1 MSASESKS
9 GANIGLRRTGSP
21 DQTDLSK
28 LRAQFTSTPSPSL
41 DQTLMQNSRFREEE
55 KLRAKFRRES
65 KLRREALAERI
76 SLMQDNMATDISR
89 QHEMTL
95 SAFESELRGQMEE
108 ELSKLESE
116 TLTREEIKL
125 REMHEM
131 RLEREIQ
138 NLKDSLEVEQS
149 RKVEEHRV
157 TIITQLESQLS
168 DEHRKRLSF
177 QKERLEIEFNQA
189 LQRKNQGAGSD
200 YSERNGVTVP

>member
-1 MSASESKS
+1 MSASDSKS
-9 GANIGLRRTGSP
+9 GAKSGLRRSGSP
-21 DQTDLSK
+21 GQVDLSA

-55 KLRAKFRRES
+55 KLRAKLRRES

-108 ELSKLESE
+108 ELSQLESE
-116 TLTREEIKL
+116 ALTREEIRL

-138 NLKDSLEVEQS
+138 SLS
-149 RKVEEHRV
+149 LIH
-157 TIITQLESQLS
+157 I
-168 DEHRKRLSF
+168 
-177 QKERLEIEFNQA
+177 
-189 LQRKNQGAGSD
+189 
-200 YSERNGVTVP
+200 